1 MGVFTLI
8 LILLW
13 ALGHLFLTPQLQYRS
28 PYLGLLS
35 ELCLFLL
42 IIPAAYYIWKTFKS
56 LRSRLLW
63 KIKRRLVLA
72 NIFIGAIP
80 VFMVIAISWFAGLLF
95 YYQFSYYLISNQI
108 GIHSAQ
114 INVFSLSLRDKL
126 EEAAEGV
133 SSPATVLKDTLDS
146 DAEFLLSSYQS
157 AIIILHFKD
166 PASGRMITYVNHG
179 ENTGTI
185 DSYRIPSWVEESE
198 FGYLVVED
206 LQPELYN
213 DKRLF
218 LRSFVPTDM
227 QSDLEFSLEVSVP
240 FDDYFLD
247 RLQNAV
253 GQDVLLADRVEVPR
267 PNIVLHNVEVPPK
280 NIIDSSF
287 GNDRD
292 SLSER
297 SGWLFPL
304 FPVSWSEGVEDSTF
318 DLGVLLVE
326 PSAAKLL
333 ENMFRSESV
342 IGKRI
347 LITLLIIVGVFLIV
361 EILSVMI
368 GILLTRSIT
377 RAVQSLDK
385 GTEFVKRG
393 DFGHRVDVQ
402 SEDQLGALAASF
414 NQMTEYVQQLVRER
428 VLKERMERELEI
440 AREVQEQLFP
450 ERAPQLKHID
460 VSGVC
465 LPARVVSGDYFDYL
479 LLEGNQLGLAVGD
492 ICGKGISAALL
503 MANLQATLR
512 SNAIS
517 YQHNGGDHY
526 EITVAEVLCRM
537 NRQMYGYTA
546 DNKFATL
553 FYGVYNDDDRT
564 LTYSNAGHNPP
575 LYFEGDAVRRLHA
588 GGTVIGIFAD
598 SGYDQETIQLN
609 AGGILVAY
617 TDGIVESVNGH
628 GEEFGEDRL
637 IRLVLQHSGL
647 DAEKMKTRI
656 VEEVLSWTSAE
667 ERGDDMTLIVA
678 KIPQGIVENA

>member
-1 MGVFTLI
+1 MGIFTLI

-13 ALGHLFLTPQLQYRS
+13 ALEHLFLTPQLQYRS

-35 ELCLFLL
+35 ELCLLLL
-42 IIPAAYYIWKTFKS
+42 IIPAAYYIWKTFKP

-80 VFMVIAISWFAGLLF
+80 VFMVIAIFWFAGLLF

-108 GIHSAQ
+108 GIHTAQ
-114 INVFSLSLRDKL
+114 ISAFSHSLRTRL

-133 SSPATVLKDTLDS
+133 SSPATVLKETLDS
-146 DAEFLLSSYQS
+146 DAGFILSSYQS
-157 AIIILHFKD
+157 AVVILHFTD
-166 PASGRMITYVNHG
+166 PATGRMITYVNHG

-185 DSYRIPSWVEESE
+185 DSYRIPSWVEGSE
-198 FGYLVVED
+198 FSYLVAED

-213 DKRLF
+213 NKRLF
-218 LRSFVPTDM
+218 LRSYVSADI

-240 FDDYFLD
+240 FDDYFLN
-247 RLQNAV
+247 RLKDAV

-267 PNIVLHNVEVPPK
+267 PNIMLQNVVVPEK
-280 NIIDSSF
+280 NIVDSTI
-287 GNDRD
+287 GDDRE
-292 SLSER
+292 SLSEK

-304 FPVSWSEGVEDSTF
+304 FPVSWSEGVENSSY

-342 IGKRI
+342 VGKRI
-347 LITLLIIVGVFLIV
+347 LITLLIIVSIFLVV

-368 GILLTRSIT
+368 GIMLTRSIT
-377 RAVQSLDK
+377 RAVHSLDK

-428 VLKERMERELEI
+428 VLKERMDRELEI
-440 AREVQEQLFP
+440 AREVQNQLFP
-450 ERAPQLKHID
+450 ERAPQLKHLD

-465 LPARVVSGDYFDYL
+465 LPARVVSGDYFDYIS
-479 LLEGNQLGLAVGD
+479 LEGNQLGLAVGD

-517 YQHNGGDHY
+517 YQQNGGNHN
-526 EITVAEVLCRM
+526 EITVAEILRRM

-575 LYFEGDAVRRLHA
+575 LYF
-588 GGTVIGIFAD
+588 
-598 SGYDQETIQLN
+598 
-609 AGGILVAY
+609 
-617 TDGIVESVNGH
+617 
-628 GEEFGEDRL
+628 
-637 IRLVLQHSGL
+637 
-647 DAEKMKTRI
+647 
-656 VEEVLSWTSAE
+656 
-667 ERGDDMTLIVA
+667 
-678 KIPQGIVENA
+678 

>member
-1 MGVFTLI
+1 MGIFTLI

-13 ALGHLFLTPQLQYRS
+13 ALEHLFLTPQLQYRS
-28 PYLGLLS
+28 PYLGLAS

-42 IIPAAYYIWKTFKS
+42 IIPALYYAWKIF
-56 LRSRLLW
+56 RSVRRRLLW

-72 NIFIGAIP
+72 NVFIGAIP
-80 VFMVIAISWFAGLLF
+80 VLMVIAIFWFAGLLF
-95 YYQFSYYLISNQI
+95 YYQFSYYLINNQI

-114 INVFSLSLRDKL
+114 IFAFSRSLGYKL
-126 EEAAEGV
+126 EEAEEGV
-133 SSPATVLKDTLDS
+133 SSPAMVLKETLDS
-146 DAEFLLSSYQS
+146 DAGFLLNSYQS
-157 AIIILHFKD
+157 AIIILRFKA
-166 PASGRMITYVNHG
+166 PATGRMITYVNHG

-185 DSYRIPSWVEESE
+185 DSYRIPSWVEGSE
-198 FGYLVVED
+198 FHDLVVED
-206 LQPELYN
+206 LQPGLYN
-213 DKRLF
+213 NKRLF
-218 LRSFVPTDM
+218 LRSYVSAGM

-240 FDDYFLD
+240 FDDSFLD
-247 RLQNAV
+247 RLKDAV
-253 GQDVLLADRVEVPR
+253 GQDVLLADRGEIPR
-267 PNIVLHNVEVPPK
+267 PNLVLHNIEVPQK
-280 NIIDSSF
+280 NIINSSF
-287 GNDRD
+287 GNVGN
-292 SLSER
+292 SLPER

-304 FPVSWSEGVEDSTF
+304 FPVSWSKGAEDSAF

-333 ENMFRSESV
+333 RNMFRSESV
-342 IGKRI
+342 ISKRI
-347 LITLLIIVGVFLIV
+347 LITLMIIVGIFLIV

-368 GILLTRSIT
+368 GIMLTRSIT
-377 RAVQSLDK
+377 GAVHSLDQ
-385 GTEFVKRG
+385 GTEFVKHG
-393 DFGHRVDVQ
+393 DFGHRIDVR

-428 VLKERMERELEI
+428 ILKERMERELEI
-440 AREVQEQLFP
+440 AREVQKQLFP
-450 ERAPQLKHID
+450 KHAPQLKHLD

-465 LPARVVSGDYFDYL
+465 LPARVVSGDYFDYIS
-479 LLEGNQLGLAVGD
+479 LEGNQLGLAVGD

-512 SNAIS
+512 SNATS
-517 YQHNGGDHY
+517 YQENGGNHY
-526 EITVAEVLCRM
+526 EITVAEILRRM

-575 LYFEGDAVRRLHA
+575 LYFEGDAVRRLYA

-609 AGGILVAY
+609 AGGILIAY
-617 TDGIVESVNGH
+617 TDGIIESVNRH

-637 IRLVLQHSGL
+637 IRLVLQNYGL

-656 VEEVLSWTSAE
+656 VDEVLSWTSAE

-678 KIPQGIVENA
+678 KILQ